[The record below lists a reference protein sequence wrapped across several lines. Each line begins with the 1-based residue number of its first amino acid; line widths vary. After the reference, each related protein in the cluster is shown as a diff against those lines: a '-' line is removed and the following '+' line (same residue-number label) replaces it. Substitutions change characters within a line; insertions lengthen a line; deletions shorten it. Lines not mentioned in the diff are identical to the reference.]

1 MLLWYSSFVLYIE
14 FSYAIEEKKR
24 KTLLLPDTWGW
35 HKKISYN
42 HLQCYFKG
50 VSVETVISKEKKKK
64 RVVED
69 PNRFTPAVKRNGF
82 RSVD

>member
-24 KTLLLPDTWGW
+24 KTLFLPDTWGW

-42 HLQCYFKG
+42 HLQCVTLKG
-50 VSVETVISKEKKKK
+50 FQLKLLYQKKKK
-64 RVVED
+64 KKLLKIQTVTHQQLNV
-69 PNRFTPAVKRNGF
+69 TVSAV
-82 RSVD
+82 